1 MTQTFAPTLPANP
14 TDAELDRLNATLT
27 NSSPQAIIKWALN
40 EFGSDL
46 ILACSFGGITGMA
59 LLDMA
64 VKLDPAIRVF
74 YLDTDF
80 LFPETHALQETARRR
95 YSIFPVAFKS
105 RLTPALQAERYGE
118 ALWER
123 DPDLC
128 CDIRKVEPTHRA
140 LQGSRAW
147 LTGLRAPD
155 QASTRQNVRVVEWD
169 AQFGLYKISPLWNWT
184 EEMVWIYLR
193 SEDVPYNALHE
204 QGYPSI
210 GCTNCT
216 RPVAAGEDSRA
227 GRWRGISKTECGLHK
242 KASSHELRAA
252 S

>member
-1 MTQTFAPTLPANP
+1 MTQTFAPILPAKP
-14 TDAELDRLNATLT
+14 TEADLERLNAELS

-40 EFGSDL
+40 EFGRDL

-64 VKLDPAIRVF
+64 AQLDPTIRVF

-80 LFPETHALQETARRR
+80 LFPETHQLQETARRR

-105 RLTPALQAERYGE
+105 RLTPTRQAELYGD

-128 CDIRKVEPTHRA
+128 CDLRKVEPTRRA
-140 LQGSRAW
+140 LDGSRAW

-155 QASTRQNVRVVEWD
+155 QASTRQNVRAIEWD

-193 SEDVPYNALHE
+193 SENVPYNALHE

-216 RPVAAGEDSRA
+216 KPVAAGEDSRA
-227 GRWRGISKTECGLHK
+227 GRWRGLTKTECGLHS
-242 KASSHELRAA
+242 KATSRKLRAA